1 MQFIYDIISV
11 PMGFILK
18 GLSYLVG
25 NNFAAAV
32 ALFTLL
38 VNLLMLP
45 LTLKSQKSTVQQ
57 TRIRP
62 KLDALKEK
70 YGDDKQRYSQEMQ
83 ALYQREGV
91 SMSGGCLP
99 LIIRMLL
106 MMGIYYA
113 VINPLRYICG
123 VEADVIKAAMKEFEL
138 VREIELVPLV
148 AAGKVGTIPAEVAE
162 MIDFNLFGINL
173 TDMPNFSLD
182 FSKAQP
188 IWIIPFVSFAAQM
201 LSSIVSMKIQK
212 KNNPDAPSMAGMMLT
227 MPLISL
233 WIGFS
238 FPGALGFYWAVS
250 AIVGGAIQTV
260 VSLKYGPDVL
270 IAKEQTKEVYERFK
284 YEKNR
289 RNANPID

>member
-11 PMGFILK
+11 PMGYVLK
-18 GLSYLVG
+18 GLSFLVG

-32 ALFTLL
+32 AIFTLI

-62 KLDALKEK
+62 KLDALKAK

-113 VINPLRYICG
+113 VVNPLRYICG
-123 VEADVIKAAMKEFEL
+123 VDSGVIKAAMTEFSL
-138 VREIELVPLV
+138 TREIELVPLV
-148 AAGKVGTIPAEVAE
+148 AAGKVSTIPAETAQ
-162 MIDFNLFGINL
+162 MIDFNLFGIDL
-173 TDMPNFSLD
+173 TEMPNFSLD
-182 FSKAQP
+182 FSKAKL
-188 IWIIPFVSFAAQM
+188 IWIIPFISFAAQM
-201 LSSIVSMKIQK
+201 LSSVISMKIQK

-238 FPGALGFYWAVS
+238 FPGALGYYWAVS
-250 AIVGGAIQTV
+250 AIISGTIQTII
-260 VSLKYGPDVL
+260 SLKFGPDII
-270 IAKEQTKEVYERFK
+270 IAKEQTKEVHERFK

-289 RNANPID
+289 SNANRID

>member
-1 MQFIYDIISV
+1 MQFIFDIISV

>member
-1 MQFIYDIISV
+1 MQIIYDVISV

-18 GLSYLVG
+18 GFSYLVG

-32 ALFTLL
+32 ALFTVL

-57 TRIRP
+57 ARIKP

-123 VEADVIKAAMKEFEL
+123 VDAGVIKAAMQEFEL

-148 AAGKVGTIPAEVAE
+148 AAGKVSTIPAEIAE

-201 LSSIVSMKIQK
+201 LSTIVSMQIQK
-212 KNNPDAPSMAGMMLT
+212 KNNPDAPNMAGMMLT

-270 IAKEQTKEVYERFK
+270 IAKEQTKEVYDRFK

-289 RNANPID
+289 RNANTID

>member
-1 MQFIYDIISV
+1 MQFLFDIISI
-11 PMGFILK
+11 PMGYILK

-32 ALFTLL
+32 FLFTVL

-70 YGDDKQRYSQEMQ
+70 CGDDKQKYSMEMQ

-91 SMSGGCLP
+91 SMSGGCMP

-113 VINPLRYICG
+113 VVNPLRYICG
-123 VEADVIKAAMKEFEL
+123 VPADVIKSAMTEL
-138 VREIELVPLV
+138 SLTREIELVPLV
-148 AAGKVGTIPAEVAE
+148 AKGAVESIDPSYAEL
-162 MIDFNLFGINL
+162 IDFNFLGINL
-173 TDMPNFSLD
+173 TDTPHFTLD
-182 FSKAQP
+182 FSKAEL
-188 IWIIPFVSFAAQM
+188 IWIIPFMSFAAQM
-201 LSSIVSMKIQK
+201 ISSIVSLKIQK
-212 KNNPDAPSMAGMMLT
+212 KANPDAPNMAGMMLT

-233 WIGFS
+233 FIGFS

-250 AIVGGAIQTV
+250 AIIGGVIQTV
-260 VSLKYGPDVL
+260 ISLKFGPDIL
-270 IAKEQTKEVYERFK
+270 IAKEQTKSVYKRFK

-289 RNANPID
+289 TQAADIN